1 MHPLLRYTAAHQP
14 WLLETVE
21 ALVRAESP
29 STDKRAVDRC
39 GLEVARR
46 LADLGAEVERLP
58 QRERGDHVRAT
69 FDGDGPQVMMLGHF
83 DTVWDVGQLAVMPF
97 RHEGGRLHGPGI
109 YDMKAGLAAAML
121 AVRALRELSRPRP
134 RVVMLFTSDEE
145 IGSDTSRS
153 AIEDN
158 ARRSRAV
165 LVMEPSL
172 PGGGVKTSRKGVGE
186 FELTVHG
193 LSAHAGIAP
202 EKGANAVHELAHQIT
217 RLQSLQNLEHGLSVN
232 VTVVAG
238 GARTNV
244 IPDRASARIDVRVPT
259 MADAERIAS
268 MIHALKPVLAGTR
281 LEIAG
286 GIGRPPLERRD
297 GVVALYEEARAC
309 ARELGK
315 DLAEGGTGGGSDG
328 NFTAA
333 LGVPTL
339 DGLGPEGDG
348 AHALHE
354 HVVTADI
361 AWRAALLAGLLGRL
375 AGGREG

>member
-361 AWRAALLAGLLGRL
+361 AWRAALLAGLLARL

>member
-58 QRERGDHVRAT
+58 QRERGDHVRAA

-121 AVRALRELSRPRP
+121 AVRALRELSRSRP
-134 RVVMLFTSDEE
+134 KVVMLFTSDEE
-145 IGSDTSRS
+145 IGSDTSRPV
-153 AIEDN
+153 IEDE

-244 IPDRASARIDVRVPT
+244 IPDRASARIDVRVPSV
-259 MADAERIAS
+259 ADAERIAS
-268 MIHALKPVLAGTR
+268 TIHGLQPVLAGTR
-281 LEIAG
+281 LVIAG

-348 AHALHE
+348 AHARHE

>member
-58 QRERGDHVRAT
+58 QRGRGDHVRAT

-145 IGSDTSRS
+145 IGSDTSRP

-217 RLQSLQNLEHGLSVN
+217 RLQSLQNLEQGLSVN